1 MLKKLLLAALLFAIS
16 SGPVI
21 SAAGGQ
27 SGLPGTLVDIALRDN
42 PELLAAKARWQV
54 YSNRIAPAASLD
66 DPTLSFSLNN
76 YPVDTL
82 KDDETPMT
90 GKVLKLSQKFP
101 FPGKLAAREDA
112 ARLMSLWY
120 KGVYEDGRLTL
131 ARQVKYAYFKI
142 YYLDKAIEIT
152 EKNAQLLQ
160 DFIKLTETSY
170 EVGTG
175 LQQDVLKAQV
185 ERSRL
190 SDRLLDLKQKR
201 QTALA
206 GLNTLLN
213 RVPDYRLPAIPEVT
227 ATDMDLPAAEL
238 RQRARKNRPLF
249 AAYKSL
255 MASYKAK
262 KALARLNYKPDFNA
276 GLAYTFRE
284 PNAIDQGTDFAGVEI
299 GINIPIFTAKRDA
312 ALAEAD
318 AGLMMVRRQYEN
330 FQNQVNF
337 DIDDAL
343 QDLRKNRQQALLYKT
358 GIIPQ
363 ANQSFNSAMSA
374 YKVGKVSFL
383 TLLDDLMTLYRY
395 EIDYYRALTDGER
408 DMARLEAASGL
419 ELMKN

>member
-1 MLKKLLLAALLFAIS
+1 
-16 SGPVI
+16 
-21 SAAGGQ
+21 
-27 SGLPGTLVDIALRDN
+27 
-42 PELLAAKARWQV
+42 
-54 YSNRIAPAASLD
+54 
-66 DPTLSFSLNN
+66 
-76 YPVDTL
+76 
-82 KDDETPMT
+82 
-90 GKVLKLSQKFP
+90 
-101 FPGKLAAREDA
+101 
-112 ARLMSLWY
+112 
-120 KGVYEDGRLTL
+120 
-131 ARQVKYAYFKI
+131 
-142 YYLDKAIEIT
+142 
-152 EKNAQLLQ
+152 
-160 DFIKLTETSY
+160 
-170 EVGTG
+170 
-175 LQQDVLKAQV
+175 
-185 ERSRL
+185 
-190 SDRLLDLKQKR
+190 
-201 QTALA
+201 
-206 GLNTLLN
+206 
-213 RVPDYRLPAIPEVT
+213 
-227 ATDMDLPAAEL
+227 
-238 RQRARKNRPLF
+238 
-249 AAYKSL
+249 